1 LIFHLSL
8 IFYQVFKK
16 ALYTISDK
24 EGLRMGIQNKKRGW
38 LIITLLCISI
48 LLSLTACNKVIRD
61 NQTSFRFEDNK
72 YYQGFRGVEMAIM
85 TGMPPY
91 KMYYYGD
98 AQDNTFDV
106 NVEVANVGSSWARGA
121 LFLSGYDPTM
131 IEFQGINPA
140 RSSGRACLV
149 DIGNIGFGEFG
160 GTLRCEDFFLGVG
173 NSGTFEVGLRDLFGS
188 SGAYPGSLDMNRLF
202 GGMDLYFRQTEGGQ
216 TRFSIGFDNPNID
229 IEYANHGRLLIALF
243 QGIDFTRNFGV
254 EYLLEGDTYEFP
266 GGDLDYVNF
275 EGNIVTWPPGL
286 DYAYQK
292 FLITNCYLY
301 ATYAAPLVCIDPVPY
316 SEDRKVCFPQKYTG
330 TKGQGAPVAV
340 TYIYQ
345 ENTPREARFDIH
357 IKNIGGGD
365 VYDPGKLEMC
375 SPYFPGRVTNEDKNI
390 VYIGDIRV
398 SGDLQRLDCTPNDFV
413 RLDPKTGSGIVTCS
427 YLIPYSGL
435 RSAYLTPLVVELW
448 YGYSK
453 TYEKSVL
460 IKRAI

>member
-1 LIFHLSL
+1 MKFI
-8 IFYQVFKK
+8 
-16 ALYTISDK
+16 
-24 EGLRMGIQNKKRGW
+24 NKKRGLFIR
-38 LIITLLCISI
+38 LITILFLVCAALLIS
-48 LLSLTACNKVIRD
+48 SCNRVARD
-61 NQTSFRFEDNK
+61 PHSSIYFEDNK
-72 YYQGFRGVEMAIM
+72 YYQGFRGVEMAVLQ
-85 TGMPPY
+85 GMPPY
-91 KMYYYGD
+91 KLYYYGD
-98 AQDNTFDV
+98 AYDNRFNV

-131 IEFQGINPA
+131 IEFQGINPG
-140 RSSGRACLV
+140 RTSGRACII

-160 GTLRCEDFFLGVG
+160 GTLRCENFFLGVG
-173 NSGTFEVGLRDLFGS
+173 SQGTFEVGIRDLFGPS
-188 SGAYPGSLDMNRLF
+188 GSYSGALDLTRLF
-202 GGMDLYFRQTEGGQ
+202 GGTDIYYRRTQGDQ
-216 TRFSIGFDNPNID
+216 TRLTIGFDNPNID

-243 QGIDFTRNFGV
+243 QGIDFTRNFGR

-266 GGDLDYVNF
+266 GGDIEYINF
-275 EGNIVTWPPGL
+275 EGNIVNWPPGL
-286 DYAYQK
+286 DSAYQN

-316 SEDRKVCFPQKYTG
+316 SEDRKVCYPRKYTG

-345 ENTPREARFDIH
+345 ENTPREARFEIH
-357 IKNIGGGD
+357 IKNVGGGE

-375 SPYFPGRVTNEDKNI
+375 SPYYPGRVTNEDKNV

-398 SGDLQRLDCTPNDFV
+398 SGDLQRLDCTPNDYV
-413 RLDPKTGSGIVTCS
+413 RLDPKTGTGVITCS

-435 RSAYLTPLVVELW
+435 RSAYQTPLVVELW

-453 TYEKSVL
+453 TVEKTVI